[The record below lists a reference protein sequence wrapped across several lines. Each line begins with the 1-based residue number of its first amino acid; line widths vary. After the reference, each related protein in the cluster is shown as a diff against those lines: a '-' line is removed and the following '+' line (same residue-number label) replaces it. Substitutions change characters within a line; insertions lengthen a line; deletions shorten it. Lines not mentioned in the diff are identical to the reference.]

1 MRRILLRSLLL
12 GGLLAGQSACGYV
25 VHVVQQVEV
34 DGVVVETI
42 DETHDAPVTLTTSD
56 AVSRSGYTFT
66 HWSTSAVQ
74 EFAGRDPWGR
84 AYEQVSFTVYE
95 PMTNTAHYVREDLD
109 DDGDGMPDGVELY
122 WYGNLDQTRD
132 SDTDGDGIGF
142 AAELAGGF
150 NPHFSD
156 AWKRGVVGKSVTL
169 PSHRVLM
176 RSDPADILMS
186 KSSQLVVENT
196 YFTSPKFDPEES
208 HFSHWLKDGVKQ
220 DGSYGEPLQRV
231 KFQMSTNDVE
241 LVAVCKTYQ
250 LIKRCVPDGTLLA
263 TTTNRLLRGE
273 SVSTPSCSPWS
284 SLFAYWTVNG
294 VEQRDAFGRA
304 IDRVSFEMPANDVE
318 VIAVCEE
325 DETVRAALYWYGDDM
340 VGWESDTDG
349 DGYTLQEEFAL
360 GLNPHFKDE
369 YVGGIKS
376 ASRKPQFFQYT
387 VRCEPEGIL
396 FATTIENVCPGIVKT
411 TAAYQPTNSRFA

>member
-1 MRRILLRSLLL
+1 MKTILHIIVLTCA
-12 GGLLAGQSACGYV
+12 LLAGQAAWGYV
-25 VHVVQQVEV
+25 VHVVQQIEV

-42 DETHDAPVTLTTSD
+42 DETHDAPVELTTSM
-56 AVSRSGYTFT
+56 AGPRPGYTFT
-66 HWSTSAVQ
+66 HWSTSTVQ
-74 EFAGRDPWGR
+74 EFPSRDDWKR
-84 AYEQVSFTVYE
+84 AYEQVAFTVYE

-109 DDGDGMPDGVELY
+109 DDGDGMPDGLEVY
-122 WYGNLDQTRD
+122 WYGNLEQTRD

-186 KSSQLVVENT
+186 ESSQLVVENT

-220 DGSYGEPLQRV
+220 VGSYGEPLQGV
-231 KFQMSTNDVE
+231 KFQMPAHDVE

-250 LIKRCVPDGTLLA
+250 LIKRCVPDGMLLA

-284 SLFAYWTVNG
+284 SSFAYWTVNG
-294 VEQRDAFGRA
+294 VEQRDAF
-304 IDRVSFEMPANDVE
+304 
-318 VIAVCEE
+318 
-325 DETVRAALYWYGDDM
+325 
-340 VGWESDTDG
+340 
-349 DGYTLQEEFAL
+349 
-360 GLNPHFKDE
+360 
-369 YVGGIKS
+369 
-376 ASRKPQFFQYT
+376 
-387 VRCEPEGIL
+387 
-396 FATTIENVCPGIVKT
+396 
-411 TAAYQPTNSRFA
+411 